1 MTQTTSTRT
10 PDSGLLR
17 VLVGGIGYR
26 FLRDESVGPFLA
38 DTLGARAPGGVE
50 VEDFGYH
57 PVGLHQNLT
66 DREPY
71 DRLVIVAAPRRGR
84 APGTI
89 TTYQWDRVL
98 PAPEEIQIRVAEAV
112 TGVIDLDGLLVVV
125 GALGGFPDDVVII
138 EVEPG
143 DEGWGDSFSELIASR
158 LPAIEEAVWTSTRR

>member
-1 MTQTTSTRT
+1 MAPTTTT
-10 PDSGLLR
+10 PTPEVGFRR

-26 FLRDESVGPFLA
+26 FLRDESVGPYMA
-38 DTLGARAPGGVE
+38 DTLGERAPEGVE

-71 DRLVIVAAPRRGR
+71 DRLIIVAAPRRGR
-84 APGTI
+84 EPGTI
-89 TTYQWDRVL
+89 TIYQWDRVL
-98 PAPEEIQIRVAEAV
+98 PSPEEIQVRVSEAV

-125 GALGGFPDDVVII
+125 GALGGFPDDVVVI

-143 DEGWGDSFSELIASR
+143 EEGWGDSFSELIAAR
-158 LPAIEEAVWTSTRR
+158 LPAIEEAVWTSTLP